1 VSKKLNL
8 LAYIGRTS
16 DNQGSKRIEGELKKR
31 KIWKNTFNAVQ
42 NWISFASIRA

>member
-1 VSKKLNL
+1 LVGLQTTKDPRELM
-8 LAYIGRTS
+8 
-16 DNQGSKRIEGELKKR
+16 RIEGESKKR